1 MTLSC
6 SYASFQSIVS
16 LKIPWR
22 TCSGDRLVCGC
33 KDHRLQCKLLAEAD
47 LSFDK
52 AFKIAKAMEAA
63 EKEAKDLQDMP
74 SAPVNQL
81 SRGVPVRN
89 QPTQRPSCNTAN
101 HQQKAPLTSSCYRC
115 GGKHSFRL

>member
-1 MTLSC
+1 MVKDHHQPRPSTIVQRFNFHTRTQKPGETISDFVAQLRKLSEYCEFGNTLEDM
-6 SYASFQSIVS
+6 
-16 LKIPWR
+16 LR
-22 TCSGDRLVCGC
+22 DRLVCGC

-74 SAPVNQL
+74 GVPVNRL
-81 SRGVPVRN
+81 SRGVPVKN
-89 QPTQRPSCNTAN
+89 QFQ
-101 HQQKAPLTSSCYRC
+101 
-115 GGKHSFRL
+115 